1 MSKAIC
7 KLFTVGIT
15 NRIHFHSSVNES
27 SLIIPLYIDQTV
39 FGIIISEGCQI
50 FTYLQE
56 NFMWCNDLYFYS
68 ERKSFCCSIN
78 DFDQNGT
85 IALCNLMI
93 SKKYPDSLH
102 LINFL
107 YVYV

>member
-50 FTYLQE
+50 STYLQG
-56 NFMWCNDLYFYS
+56 NFM
-68 ERKSFCCSIN
+68 
-78 DFDQNGT
+78 
-85 IALCNLMI
+85 
-93 SKKYPDSLH
+93 
-102 LINFL
+102 
-107 YVYV
+107 